1 MFFFVLYKW
10 INMWEYFTIGFLLI
24 PLIGWTIITKFLLV
38 ESPVYLSTV
47 SKSRCIDALNTIA
60 VWNNKPILE

>member
-1 MFFFVLYKW
+1 
-10 INMWEYFTIGFLLI
+10 MWEYFTIGFLLI
-24 PLIGWTIITKFLLV
+24 PLIGWTIIAKFLLV

-60 VWNNKPILE
+60 VWNDKPILE